1 MKVIGYG
8 MDGDEGEKRVTL
20 ADNFRLYGGS
30 ERSHEEMQR
39 LLLRIE
45 NHLAQGGRSLAD
57 IGQAELLSLLDI
69 VDDEENQSE

>member
-1 MKVIGYG
+1 

>member
-1 MKVIGYG
+1 

-69 VDDEENQSE
+69 VDDEENQPE